1 MNKKNGSTYNVLL
14 TYGDSQSRFMYGE
27 IKDMPLCQTIFK
39 QCTVSVNWVYRN
51 HGRSNYPIDDDK
63 DFNETLVIS
72 GLEEMLDQPYMKSEN
87 NVIYNLEPRIPL
99 YDGYSIF
106 EVYAKLLQKIVEMFK
121 SRRRDGRKTARM
133 IWKKTMWLSKEKGS
147 SKLSFHRFFNT
158 PVSF

>member
-14 TYGDSQSRFMYGE
+14 TYGDSQSRFMHGE
-27 IKDMPLCQTIFK
+27 IIDMPLCQTIFK
-39 QCTVSVNWVYRN
+39 HCTVSVNWVYRN
-51 HGRSNYPIDDDK
+51 HRRSNYPIDDDK

-87 NVIYNLEPRIPL
+87 NVIILNL
-99 YDGYSIF
+99 GYHYTMAIQFSK
-106 EVYAKLLQKIVEMFK
+106 YAKLLQKIVEMFK

-133 IWKKTMWLSKEKGS
+133 IWKTTMSLSKGR
-147 SKLSFHRFFNT
+147 SKSKVTFQRFFNN

>member
-39 QCTVSVNWVYRN
+39 QCTVSINWVYRN
-51 HGRSNYPIDDDK
+51 PNCPIDDDK

-87 NVIYNLEPRIPL
+87 NVIILNL
-99 YDGYSIF
+99 GYHYTMAIQFSK
-106 EVYAKLLQKIVEMFK
+106 YAKLLQKIVEMFK

-133 IWKKTMWLSKEKGS
+133 IWKTTLWLSKEKGQ
-147 SKLSFHRFFNT
+147 SKLSFNRFFNT